1 MSKRWLWLVIL
12 GLALLLLAAPL
23 SLGQA
28 GEPEKK
34 EPVPAKEEKMAA
46 APAETKAAP
55 EKPAAAE
62 KPGGLVGTVFHVTPE
77 SRTLVVD
84 VPLGKDV
91 LRIGA
96 AVTDQTKIEAA
107 GKAAPFESLKPG
119 ARVRI
124 TFRRVASGNEAI
136 SVEVL
141 RGPKS

>member
-1 MSKRWLWLVIL
+1 MIL

-23 SLGQA
+23 SLGRA
-28 GEPEKK
+28 GEAEKK
-34 EPVPAKEEKMAA
+34 EPAPA
-46 APAETKAAP
+46 APTVP

-62 KPGGLVGTVFHVTPE
+62 KPAGLVGTIVAVAPE

-84 VPLGKDV
+84 VPLGTEV

-96 AVTDQTKIEAA
+96 VVTDKTKIEAA
-107 GKAAPFESLKPG
+107 GKSVPFESLKSG

-124 TFRRVASGNEAI
+124 TFRRVTTGDEAI